1 MKTHHGVE
9 ATPREL
15 LDRWVARGL
24 LTRDQAESIR
34 AEEGWDAAASIP
46 AAAPP
51 VRHASLISE
60 ALGYLGGILIVVAA
74 SLIGTWYWSDIPTW
88 ARLGIPIMAAAILL
102 SAGWAAARR
111 PSALTAR
118 LRAVLW
124 LGSAAAVAFAWWVV
138 GHDLIGWTSEEDL
151 GLLVGLGTAPF
162 AALLWVL
169 APTFLQQA
177 ATFVALV
184 AAAAATAARLPEGD
198 GAPGGVAVW
207 GLGVVWL
214 VLGWGRML
222 PPWRGAYALGAIG
235 CLAGGLSTIE
245 AGDWGY
251 VFALVTVAALVG
263 VAVLLRELIILGVA
277 AVGALTVLPA
287 SVLHFFPG
295 QLAAPLA
302 LLVAGALLVSAGLRA
317 TRQRSRWR
325 QAAVTGS
332 RAGSR
337 PLAVVIA
344 GGAAIATTVGVL
356 ALGLAD

>member
-1 MKTHHGVE
+1 MNTQHGIE
-9 ATPREL
+9 ATPGEL

-24 LTRDQAESIR
+24 LSRDQAESIR
-34 AEEGWDAAASIP
+34 AEEGWGAPGSIP
-46 AAAPP
+46 RAVPAGH
-51 VRHASLISE
+51 RASLISE

-88 ARLGIPIMAAAILL
+88 ARLGIPIMAAVALFG
-102 SAGWAAARR
+102 AGWAAARR

-124 LGSAAAVAFAWWVV
+124 LGSVAAVAFAWWVV
-138 GHDLIGWTSEEDL
+138 GHDLIGLTSEQDL

-162 AALLWVL
+162 AAVLWVM

-177 ATFVALV
+177 AAFVALV
-184 AAAAATAARLPEGD
+184 AAAAAAAARLPEGD

-222 PPWRGAYALGAIG
+222 PPWRGAYALGAVG

-295 QLAAPLA
+295 ELAAPLA
-302 LLVAGALLVSAGLRA
+302 LLLAGALLVLAGLRA
-317 TRQRSRWR
+317 ARQRSRWR
-325 QAAVTGS
+325 QAPGTGS

-337 PLAVVIA
+337 PLAIVIA
-344 GGAAIATTVGVL
+344 GGAAVGATVVVL
-356 ALGLAD
+356 ALGLAN